1 VQKVI
6 SVILPESMPKLRDSV
21 AFYIDKKDE
30 ELLVA
35 FDSSLYY
42 PRCRIDFEAYNV
54 VLLCDGNHTIKEI
67 AGKTHQSEQKVLDL
81 MKILCDRHLLEE
93 VF

>member
-1 VQKVI
+1 M
-6 SVILPESMPKLRDSV
+6 ILPESMPKLRDSV

-35 FDSSLYY
+35 FDISSYY

-54 VLLCDGNHTIKEI
+54 VLLCDGTHTIKKI
-67 AGKTHQSEQKVLDL
+67 AGKTHQSEQKILDPIKML
-81 MKILCDRHLLEE
+81 RDRHLLEGGL
-93 VF
+93 